1 MLLTT
6 ALAAAF
12 ALAPTGSAS
21 AAPFPDT
28 LALPNGWLP
37 EGIATGAGTSI
48 YSGSRTD
55 GSVWKADLRTGEG
68 EVLVDVARPP
78 AGGVKVGP
86 GGLLGA
92 GGATGAA
99 ER

>member
-12 ALAPTGSAS
+12 ALAPIGSAS

-48 YSGSRTD
+48 
-55 GSVWKADLRTGEG
+55 
-68 EVLVDVARPP
+68 
-78 AGGVKVGP
+78 
-86 GGLLGA
+86 
-92 GGATGAA
+92 
-99 ER
+99 